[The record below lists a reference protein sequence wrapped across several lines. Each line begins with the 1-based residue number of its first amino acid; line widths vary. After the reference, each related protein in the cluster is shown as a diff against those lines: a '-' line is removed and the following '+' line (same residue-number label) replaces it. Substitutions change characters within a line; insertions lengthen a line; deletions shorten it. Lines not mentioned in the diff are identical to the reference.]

1 MPNSLIQ
8 LIGYEQKRP
17 YVLNEQGF
25 MPTGPT
31 QTTLHLGCGKQLLVV
46 QAAADTPAGA
56 LSAFLREATPAD
68 PVPITDHE
76 RLIALAIYI
85 DELLSPTVP
94 FYRGY
99 EVERTLGE
107 ASESFLTFK
116 AALSLD
122 VKLSEERKANLSAL
136 IDALQLGRGYKL
148 PYFMSNTDERTKTNA
163 VGSGISKY
171 EVMK

>member
-31 QTTLHLGCGKQLLVV
+31 QTTLHLGCGRQLLVV
-46 QAAADTPAGA
+46 QAAADTEPDV
-56 LSAFLREATPAD
+56 LHDFLREATPAD
-68 PVPITDHE
+68 PVPITDYE
-76 RLIALAIYI
+76 RLLSLALHI

-122 VKLSEERKANLSAL
+122 VKLSEERKGYLAAL

-148 PYFMSNTDERTKTNA
+148 PYFMSNTDERKNT
-163 VGSGISKY
+163 
-171 EVMK
+171 